1 MTWDEVKEL
10 APLYV
15 IGALDEE
22 TTRAIEASLRDAT
35 PDQQRIVA
43 QWHDVAALLPQALS
57 FQRPPDYLK
66 ERLLSRIADETRKT
80 PIEIVEES
88 SIKEGIEQK
97 TPIGIAV
104 EESTVKEGLEEPS
117 RQAEKKVLPF
127 APPRRFESKTTRW
140 LLIAAT
146 ALLFFTSVYLFGQN
160 AKLARERE
168 EISKENARLAQER
181 EEISKELDTWKLSTT
196 KVIAMAGGEVPQA
209 NAKVIWDTKTQ
220 RWVVYIFDLPAPP
233 SGKDYQ
239 LWYVTKKDAK
249 ISAQV
254 FETDPQG
261 RTVLRLELPAEAVAG
276 LAATA
281 VTLEPKGGSVQPTGK
296 FYLAAKI

>member
-15 IGALDEE
+15 IGALDDE
-22 TTRAIEASLRDAT
+22 TTRAIEVSLRDAS
-35 PDQQRIVA
+35 PEQQRIVA
-43 QWHDVAALLPQALS
+43 QWHDVAALLPQALP
-57 FQRPPDYLK
+57 FQTPPDYLK
-66 ERLLSRIADETRKT
+66 ERLLSRIADEARKT
-80 PIEIVEES
+80 PIEI
-88 SIKEGIEQK
+88 
-97 TPIGIAV
+97 AV
-104 EESTVKEGLEEPS
+104 EESALEEAS
-117 RQAEKKVLPF
+117 KQAEKKVLPF
-127 APPRRFESKTTRW
+127 APARRFDSNTTRW

-146 ALLFFTSVYLFGQN
+146 ALLFFTSAYLFGQN
-160 AKLARERE
+160 AKLTRERE

-181 EEISKELDTWKLSTT
+181 KEISKELDTWKLSTT
-196 KVIAMAGGEVPQA
+196 KIIAMAGGEVPQA

-261 RTVLRLELPAEAVAG
+261 RTVLRLELPSEAVAG

-281 VTLEPKGGSVQPTGK
+281 VTLEPKGGSVQPTSK
-296 FYLAAKI
+296 PYLVAKI